1 MRCKWRTLITDHEG
15 ERRAPPNSPPLT
27 EPRAW
32 TQRTAGARSVSFPGP
47 ARRRSTDELPTPS
60 ATPRPVCLVRREL
73 QRRGLAEAG
82 RRTCLTCGDLNPPP
96 TVEQAPSSPPVP
108 RELSS
113 DAGRGHWAPARGPG
127 ASCAPAKPGFCLLL
141 KTEGPRG
148 QHATSAAFRT
158 EGLALAGFHRLSR
171 RELKALINF
180 ISFHVT
186 SRREGTDRTPLPESR

>member
-15 ERRAPPNSPPLT
+15 ERRAPPNSTPLM

-96 TVEQAPSSPPVP
+96 SRAGTVTTCAEGIKQRCRARTLGSGAGAWRVLCSCQA
-108 RELSS
+108 RLLSAAE
-113 DAGRGHWAPARGPG
+113 DGGAPGPARHLRRLPHR
-127 ASCAPAKPGFCLLL
+127 
-141 KTEGPRG
+141 GPR
-148 QHATSAAFRT
+148 
-158 EGLALAGFHRLSR
+158 SR
-171 RELKALINF
+171 R
-180 ISFHVT
+180 VPP
-186 SRREGTDRTPLPESR
+186 PLSAGIKSTY